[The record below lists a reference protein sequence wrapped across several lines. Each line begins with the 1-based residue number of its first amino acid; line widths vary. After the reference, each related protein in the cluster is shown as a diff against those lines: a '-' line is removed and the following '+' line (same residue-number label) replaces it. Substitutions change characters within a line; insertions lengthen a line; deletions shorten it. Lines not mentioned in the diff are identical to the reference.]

1 MTTRRATPADADYI
15 AERLQTCGQV
25 WSDEAIVEAI
35 TSPNWI
41 MVVDPPT
48 GLFWVQLD
56 EADKTIVHA
65 GITISGSNVQSLGL
79 YKAAFVE
86 GAIRWPLW
94 AILRAQ
100 LDPSRCSAT
109 ALSGATQV
117 ARMPVVSTTASLT
130 FYEKKRADV
139 MKALGVK

>member
-1 MTTRRATPADADYI
+1 MTARLATPADADYI
-15 AERLQTCGQV
+15 AERLKTCGQV
-25 WSDEAIVEAI
+25 WSDEAMNEAT
-35 TSPNWI
+35 TSSAWI
-41 MVVDPPT
+41 MVIDPPT
-48 GLFWVQLD
+48 GLFWVQLN

-65 GITISGSNVQSLGL
+65 GITISGNDAQTLAL
-79 YKAAFVE
+79 YRATFKQV
-86 GAIRWPLW
+86 AIIWPQA

-139 MKALGVK
+139 MKALGIK

>member
-1 MTTRRATPADADYI
+1 VTARLATPADTAYI
-15 AERLQTCGQV
+15 AKRLATRGQV
-25 WSDEAIVEAI
+25 WSDECLKESV
-35 TSPNWI
+35 TSPAWI
-41 MVVDPPT
+41 MIADPPT
-48 GLFWVQLD
+48 GLFWVQLN

-65 GITISGSNVQSLGL
+65 GITISGNDAQTLAL
-79 YKAAFVE
+79 YRATFKQV
-86 GAIRWPLW
+86 AIIWPQA

-139 MKALGVK
+139 MKALGIK

>member
-1 MTTRRATPADADYI
+1 MNEAT
-15 AERLQTCGQV
+15 
-25 WSDEAIVEAI
+25 

-48 GLFWVQLD
+48 GLFWVSLN

-65 GITISGSNVQSLGL
+65 GITISGSDAQTLAL

-86 GAIRWPLW
+86 GAIRWPKW

-100 LDPSRCSAT
+100 LDPSRCSAE

>member
-1 MTTRRATPADADYI
+1 MTTRLATPADIDYI
-15 AERLQTCGQV
+15 AERLATRRQV
-25 WSDEAIVEAI
+25 WSDEAMNEAT

-65 GITISGSNVQSLGL
+65 GITISGSDAQTLAL
-79 YKAAFVE
+79 YRATFKQV
-86 GAIRWPLW
+86 AIIWPQA

-139 MKALGVK
+139 MKALGIK